1 MEWDL
6 FSILRILIETCLVF
20 GAYYY
25 MLTPKYSLWKTIAIG
40 YTGNIAAILCYWSVF
55 PLHFQ
60 MPLFVAVNLLTVHL
74 SFCDKW
80 LRKIYSVFLVYLGF
94 IFIEI
99 SFVVVCLGTTGMSM
113 EEMIAYTMGPSP
125 LLLTFYI
132 VFAVYLKCLTQ
143 VFSKRAGVL
152 SWKGQKNF
160 LLVPVCQLLML
171 YGLIC
176 CANQTNSPWVSF
188 VLCISDFLTLFTSFF
203 LFRSM
208 DAAFQG
214 VRAEERL
221 HYLEEQQKM
230 QAEYYQELAQHASV
244 IRRLRHD
251 IANHVQTMGIL
262 LQNKDYNQA
271 EQYFSR
277 IQGVFQDAELP
288 LYCENAMVNAV
299 LNHKIS
305 QAKAQKI
312 KVEPRLTLPA
322 QPGFDPI
329 DLTVLFLNLMDNALE
344 GAAGSPGEK
353 WVRLSDHW
361 AGRLY
366 TATVTN
372 SKSPQP
378 VRMKNGRP
386 VSTKPDRLLHGQGS
400 AILVEIAEKYQG
412 SVLFQDEGEQFSTV
426 VLLQAPDGAEVRG
439 G

>member
-1 MEWDL
+1 
-6 FSILRILIETCLVF
+6 
-20 GAYYY
+20 
-25 MLTPKYSLWKTIAIG
+25 
-40 YTGNIAAILCYWSVF
+40 
-55 PLHFQ
+55 
-60 MPLFVAVNLLTVHL
+60 
-74 SFCDKW
+74 
-80 LRKIYSVFLVYLGF
+80 
-94 IFIEI
+94 
-99 SFVVVCLGTTGMSM
+99 
-113 EEMIAYTMGPSP
+113 
-125 LLLTFYI
+125 
-132 VFAVYLKCLTQ
+132 
-143 VFSKRAGVL
+143 
-152 SWKGQKNF
+152 
-160 LLVPVCQLLML
+160 ML

-344 GAAGSPGEK
+344 GAAGLPGEK

-426 VLLQAPDGAEVRG
+426 VLLQAPDGAEFRG